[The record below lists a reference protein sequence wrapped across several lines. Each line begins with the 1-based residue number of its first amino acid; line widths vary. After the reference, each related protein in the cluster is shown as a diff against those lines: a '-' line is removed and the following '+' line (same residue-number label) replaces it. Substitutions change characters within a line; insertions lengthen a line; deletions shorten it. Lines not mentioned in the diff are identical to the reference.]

1 MPEISTFDVLRQ
13 VMSLWEREADRV
25 QKLDRDMHYLVSIEE
40 TAAGVRM
47 FLLTRAG
54 AGCPSAIYLRPR
66 GLPRSTLKP
75 ELVFQD
81 ETIVLY
87 TLTLK
92 PRHVVEQARFFVRQ
106 DDAWHRI
113 IRPFHTGIE
122 LPPGWGFS
130 AHHLYLEYGAP
141 KSDLP
146 MQRAFIQY
154 VETEENAVVLKG
166 VLIANRKIGAA
177 TLGIRKFR
185 DEGRCWTEPVKLKRA
200 GRVFRQ
206 PASAYEIYRGE
217 QAYRF
222 EVKLSLDWSLLPAS
236 IYSVTLHLDD
246 RATGMHAFNAHFS
259 ARQTPLAV
267 GGVVVNPFIDRA
279 SGTLRLERL
288 AISEEQWGEL
298 ARYAASAPPR
308 EVCLFG
314 EYTNAARDNAAHLFR
329 YALERGQVRS
339 YYVIEEEFRSEIG
352 GEHVLSFGSYEH
364 LKACVECGVVAFT
377 HHPSYVYPYFAET
390 LLARYPRTIFLQH
403 GVTALKKSMD
413 AYASSRRAFD
423 VFAVCSTQEA
433 GFVMK
438 ACKYEPSR
446 IRAAGFPRFDNLV
459 RLAQARD
466 GEARDIVVFPTW
478 RAGLERMTLEEFGRS
493 EFCRQ
498 WSAAIDRLREAADE
512 IGATLRLV
520 GHPIIARHV
529 EQFGARAH
537 DVSDVSEIQEILAGA
552 ACVVTDYSSIAFDA
566 LYIGRP
572 TVFFTFDAE
581 AYRFAENAFID
592 VDHDLPGPRAATP
605 DEVEREV
612 RQIWS
617 RRGAADSALERSR
630 RQYFRHTDD
639 RNCERLMQAV
649 ADCLDMDLRPGAAE
663 EAPRARD
670 GAE

>member
-1 MPEISTFDVLRQ
+1 MAEISTFEVVRE

-25 QKLDRDMHYLVSIEE
+25 QKLDRDMHYLVRMSEG
-40 TAAGVRM
+40 AAGLRL
-47 FLLTRAG
+47 FLVARA
-54 AGCPSAIYLRPR
+54 ATGCPDAVYLRPR
-66 GLPRSTLKP
+66 GQPRSTLKP
-75 ELVFQD
+75 ELVYQD
-81 ETIVLY
+81 DTIVLY

-92 PRHVVEQARFFVRQ
+92 PRHIVEQARFFLRQ
-106 DDAWHRI
+106 DDAWHRV
-113 IRPFHTGIE
+113 IRPFHTGID

-130 AHHLYLEYGAP
+130 AHHLYLEYGMP
-141 KSDLP
+141 KSDAP

-154 VETEENAVVLKG
+154 VETADDAVVLKG

-185 DEGRCWTEPVKLKRA
+185 DEGKCWTEPVKLKRA
-200 GRVFRQ
+200 GWVFRQ
-206 PASAYEIYRGE
+206 PGSAYQVYRGE

-236 IYSVTLHLDD
+236 IYSVTLHVDD
-246 RATGMHAFNAHFS
+246 RATGLHAFNAHFS
-259 ARQTPLAV
+259 GRQKPLAV
-267 GGVVVNPFIDRA
+267 GGVVVHPFIDRA
-279 SGTLRLERL
+279 SATLRFERL
-288 AISEEQWGEL
+288 AITSAQWDEL
-298 ARYAASAPPR
+298 ARYAASAPAR
-308 EVCLFG
+308 DVCLFG
-314 EYTNAARDNAAHLFR
+314 EYTNAARDNATHLFR
-329 YALERGQVRS
+329 YALDRGHVRS
-339 YYVIEEEFRSEIG
+339 YYVIEEEFRSEVG

-364 LKACVECGVVAFT
+364 LRRCVECGVIAFT

-390 LLARYPRTIFLQH
+390 LLPRYPRTIFLQH

-459 RLAQARD
+459 RLAQARV
-466 GEARDIVVFPTW
+466 GESRDIIVFPTW
-478 RAGLERMTLEEFGRS
+478 RPGLERMTLDEFAAS
-493 EFCRQ
+493 NFCGQ
-498 WSAAIDRLREAADE
+498 WAAAIDRLREAADE
-512 IGATLRLV
+512 LGANLRLV

-537 DVSDVSEIQEILAGA
+537 DIADVSDIQEILAGA
-552 ACVVTDYSSIAFDA
+552 ACVITDYSSIAFDA

-581 AYRFAENAFID
+581 EYRFAENAFID
-592 VDHDLPGPRAATP
+592 VERDLPGPRAATP

-617 RRGAADSALERSR
+617 RRGAADSALERAR
-630 RQYFRHTDD
+630 RQYFRHVDD

-649 ADCLDMDLRPGAAE
+649 SDCLEIDRNGGSTDEGPLARETAE
-663 EAPRARD
+663 
-670 GAE
+670 